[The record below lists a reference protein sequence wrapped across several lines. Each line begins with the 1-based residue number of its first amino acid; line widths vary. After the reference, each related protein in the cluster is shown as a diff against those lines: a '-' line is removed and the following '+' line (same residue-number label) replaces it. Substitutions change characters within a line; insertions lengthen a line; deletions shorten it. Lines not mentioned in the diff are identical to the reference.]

1 MSTPQD
7 YENEGGAQPQSEA
20 STPSGSAAGAASS
33 AAATGT
39 ASGSAATGS
48 TGAGSTPIERM
59 AESARE
65 QANAAADALRRGE
78 FMHDATVDVEANQDD
93 KLIALLSYVTQ
104 IVIPLIMPVIVL
116 LSESSKKRPF
126 QRYHA
131 IQSLSLSLLFIAIAA
146 AATIGTGIIQIIP
159 LIGQLVA
166 LLMLCLMPIGWFMAI
181 IALLYYGY
189 QAFQGKRF
197 AIPGLTSMLK
207 DQGWI

>member
-7 YENEGGAQPQSEA
+7 FDYEGGAQSQSAGNTEA
-20 STPSGSAAGAASS
+20 ESGTDSTNSSANRGAAE
-33 AAATGT
+33 
-39 ASGSAATGS
+39 
-48 TGAGSTPIERM
+48 AGPTPMGRM

-65 QANAAADALRRGE
+65 QAGAAAEALRRGE
-78 FMHDATVDVEANQDD
+78 FMHDAAVDAEASRDD

-116 LSESSKKRPF
+116 MSESSKKRPF

-131 IQSLSLSLLFIAIAA
+131 VQSLALSLLFIAIAA
-146 AATIGTGIIQIIP
+146 AATIGTGIIQVIP
-159 LIGQLVA
+159 LIGQLVGV
-166 LLMLCLMPIGWFMAI
+166 LMLCLMPIGWFMAV

-189 QAFQGKRF
+189 QAYQGKRF
-197 AIPGLTSMLK
+197 SIPGLTSMLR

>member
-7 YENEGGAQPQSEA
+7 FENEGGAQRQSGQPQSEGYTGA
-20 STPSGSAAGAASS
+20 NAGTHSAES
-33 AAATGT
+33 TGT
-39 ASGSAATGS
+39 
-48 TGAGSTPIERM
+48 TPIGRM
-59 AESARE
+59 AENARE
-65 QANAAADALRRGE
+65 QAGFAADALRRGE
-78 FMHDATVDVEANQDD
+78 FMHDATVDMEANQDD

-104 IVIPLIMPVIVL
+104 IIIPLIMPVIVL

-131 IQSLSLSLLFIAIAA
+131 VQSLALSLLFIAIAA
-146 AATIGTGIIQIIP
+146 AATIGTGIIQVIP

-166 LLMLCLMPIGWFMAI
+166 VLMLCVMPIGWFMAV

-197 AIPGLTSMLK
+197 AIPGLTGMLR

>member
-1 MSTPQD
+1 MSTAQD
-7 YENEGGAQPQSEA
+7 FDNEGGAQPQGE
-20 STPSGSAAGAASS
+20 AASQPE
-33 AAATGT
+33 
-39 ASGSAATGS
+39 SGP
-48 TGAGSTPIERM
+48 TPMGRM
-59 AESARE
+59 AENARE
-65 QANAAADALRRGE
+65 QASAAADALRRGE
-78 FMHDATVDVEANQDD
+78 FMHDATVDAEASQDD

-131 IQSLSLSLLFIAIAA
+131 VQSLALSLLFIAVAA
-146 AATIGTGIIQIIP
+146 AATIGTGIIQVIP

-166 LLMLCLMPIGWFMAI
+166 LLMLCLMPIAWFMAV

-197 AIPGLTSMLK
+197 AIPGLTSMLR

>member
-1 MSTPQD
+1 MSTQQD
-7 YENEGGAQPQSEA
+7 FENQGGAQPHGTGE
-20 STPSGSAAGAASS
+20 TNVGSSS
-33 AAATGT
+33 AQ
-39 ASGSAATGS
+39 SSS
-48 TGAGSTPIERM
+48 TGAGPTPIGRM
-59 AESARE
+59 AENARE
-65 QANAAADALRRGE
+65 QAGAAADALRRGE

-104 IVIPLIMPVIVL
+104 IVIPLIMPIIVL

-131 IQSLSLSLLFIAIAA
+131 VQSLALMLLFIAIAA

-166 LLMLCLMPIGWFMAI
+166 LLMLCLMPIGWFMAV

-189 QAFQGKRF
+189 QAYQGKRF
-197 AIPGLTSMLK
+197 AIPGLTSMLR

>member
-1 MSTPQD
+1 MQNS
-7 YENEGGAQPQSEA
+7 GA
-20 STPSGSAAGAASS
+20 
-33 AAATGT
+33 T
-39 ASGSAATGS
+39 ASGSGFSETGGPTS
-48 TGAGSTPIERM
+48 MGRM
-59 AESARE
+59 AENARE
-65 QANAAADALRRGE
+65 QAGAAADALRRGE
-78 FMHDATVDVEANQDD
+78 FMHDATVDAEANQDD

-104 IVIPLIMPVIVL
+104 IVIPLIMPIIVL

-131 IQSLSLSLLFIAIAA
+131 VQSLSLTLLLIAIAA

-159 LIGQLVA
+159 LVGQLVA
-166 LLMLCLMPIGWFMAI
+166 FLMLCLTPIAWFMAV

-197 AIPGLTSMLK
+197 AIPGLTSLLR

>member
-7 YENEGGAQPQSEA
+7 FDSEGGAQSQGEP
-20 STPSGSAAGAASS
+20 TPGSGPAPSMAGN
-33 AAATGT
+33 
-39 ASGSAATGS
+39 
-48 TGAGSTPIERM
+48 
-59 AESARE
+59 ARE
-65 QANAAADALRRGE
+65 QAGAAADALRRGE
-78 FMHDATVDVEANQDD
+78 FMHDATVDPEASQDD

-131 IQSLSLSLLFIAIAA
+131 VQSLALSLLFMAIAA
-146 AATIGTGIIQIIP
+146 AAAIGTGVIQVIP
-159 LIGQLVA
+159 LVGQLVA
-166 LLMLCLMPIGWFMAI
+166 LLMICLAPIAWFMGV

-197 AIPGLTSMLK
+197 SIPGLTSMLR
-207 DQGWI
+207 DQGWL

>member
-7 YENEGGAQPQSEA
+7 FENEGGVQPQSD
-20 STPSGSAAGAASS
+20 PNSS
-33 AAATGT
+33 AGNI
-39 ASGSAATGS
+39 G
-48 TGAGSTPIERM
+48 RM

-65 QANAAADALRRGE
+65 QAGVAADAFRRGE
-78 FMHDATVDVEANQDD
+78 FMYDAAIDPEANQDD

-104 IVIPLIMPVIVL
+104 IVIPLIMPVIIL

-131 IQSLSLSLLFIAIAA
+131 VQSLALMLLFFAITA
-146 AATIGTGIIQIIP
+146 AATIGTGIMQVIP

-166 LLMLCLMPIGWFMAI
+166 VLMLCLMPIGWFMAV

-189 QAFQGKRF
+189 QAFHGKRF
-197 AIPGLTSMLK
+197 SVPGLTSMLR

>member
-7 YENEGGAQPQSEA
+7 FANEGGTQPQSEGY
-20 STPSGSAAGAASS
+20 TE
-33 AAATGT
+33 
-39 ASGSAATGS
+39 TGS
-48 TGAGSTPIERM
+48 TGTANTSSASTGTGPTPIERM
-59 AESARE
+59 AGSARE
-65 QANAAADALRRGE
+65 QAGAAADALRRGE

-104 IVIPLIMPVIVL
+104 IVIPLIMPIIVL

-131 IQSLSLSLLFIAIAA
+131 IQSMALMLLFIAIAA

-166 LLMLCLMPIGWFMAI
+166 VLMLCLMPIGWFMAV

-197 AIPGLTSMLK
+197 AIPGLTSMLR

>member
-7 YENEGGAQPQSEA
+7 FDYEGGAQSQA
-20 STPSGSAAGAASS
+20 ADSGAENSAENRKANGES
-33 AAATGT
+33 AE
-39 ASGSAATGS
+39 TGS
-48 TGAGSTPIERM
+48 PGNNTGNGPTPMGRM

-65 QANAAADALRRGE
+65 QAGAAADALRRGE
-78 FMHDATVDVEANQDD
+78 FMHDATMDAEASRDD

-131 IQSLSLSLLFIAIAA
+131 VQSLSLTLLFIAIAA
-146 AATIGTGIIQIIP
+146 AATIGTGIIQVIP
-159 LIGQLVA
+159 LIGQLVGV
-166 LLMLCLMPIGWFMAI
+166 LMLCLTPIAWFMAV

-189 QAFQGKRF
+189 QAYQGKRF
-197 AIPGLTSMLK
+197 SIPGLTSMLR
-207 DQGWI
+207 DQGWV